1 MQRSGCVRPLAP
13 RPLAISDV
21 KRYTV
26 LMETQDTTSAR
37 RSFLKTCCRYGVVA
51 GLTGAAGFLAGKQK
65 IAGDAL
71 VWQIDPHKC
80 IGCGVCAYRCTK
92 LVSAVKCFHTYAMC
106 GYCDLCTAFFDPQPL
121 TRDEGAENQ
130 LCPTDAFSRREV
142 ESPYFEYIIDHNL
155 CVGCGKCV
163 DGCFT
168 LGNGSLYLQISQ
180 NECLHCNQCSIA
192 LHCPTKAIEQIPAEQ
207 AYLLKKT

>member
-1 MQRSGCVRPLAP
+1 MSSVN
-13 RPLAISDV
+13 D
-21 KRYTV
+21 YTV
-26 LMETQDTTSAR
+26 TMEAQNIPTTR
-37 RSFLKTCCRYGVVA
+37 RSFLKTCCRYGAAA
-51 GLTGAAGFLAGKQK
+51 GLAGTAALLANQQR
-65 IAGDAL
+65 ITSDEL

-80 IGCGVCAYRCTK
+80 IGCGVCAYRCVK
-92 LVSAVKCFHTYAMC
+92 LISAVKCFHTYTMC

-121 TRDEGAENQ
+121 SRDEGAENQ

-180 NECLHCNQCSIA
+180 DMCLQCNQCSIA
-192 LHCPTKAIEQIPAEQ
+192 LHCPTKAIEQIPAKQ
-207 AYLLKKT
+207 AYLLKKV